1 MPAVNKIVFLGASS
15 AAFGMSMFRDLFSSS
30 DLCRWSIGSRGQERR
45 AAWRSLRLA
54 QWLGERAKLVRLI
67 DDVLAGRAMMPS
79 RWLQASGE
87 RAAMIIS
94 SVVHDRKQLIESA
107 AVLNQGVIPNSP
119 ANAAVDVPVVAD
131 AAGDSPCF
139 SRTIA

>member
-1 MPAVNKIVFLGASS
+1 MPAVSKIVFLGASS

-30 DLCRWSIGSRGQERR
+30 DLAGGQLVLVGRNAGR
-45 AAWRSLRLA
+45 LGRSLRLA

-67 DDVLAGRAMMPS
+67 DDVLAVRAMMPS
-79 RWLQASGE
+79 WWLQASGE